1 MKEELTGIDSQ
12 ISEIED
18 ELARTKYNKAT
29 QFHVGKLKAKLAK
42 LKEQQDKVSGG
53 GAHGYGYGL
62 KKTGDSTALMI
73 GFPSVGKSTLLNA
86 LTNADSKIGAYD
98 FTTID
103 VVPGMLLYNSSR
115 IQILDLPGLI
125 EGASSGMGRG
135 KEVLSVARIADL
147 VLLTT
152 SAQKAEK
159 EVEIMKNELY
169 KANFRL
175 DMKPPEIKI
184 FKKVSGGLSIGS
196 TMRMKKLD
204 TKTIQEVLKEFGI
217 INADIIIREDCDIDR
232 LIDGLRTNRVYV
244 KSQIVIT
251 KADTVNEERK
261 KELEKRFP
269 GSIIV
274 SSLGKI
280 GIEELKKIIWEKSG
294 LIRVYLKRIG
304 KEPDMKEPLIM
315 RKGDTVSDVMKNVHR
330 RMEAFF
336 KYARVWG
343 DSTKFP
349 GQKLGLEHKL
359 SDKDIVEL
367 HF

>member
-1 MKEELTGIDSQ
+1 MKEEPTGIDSQ
-12 ISEIED
+12 INEIED
-18 ELARTKYNKAT
+18 ELVRTKYNKAT

-42 LKEQQDKVSGG
+42 LKEQQDKISGG

-103 VVPGMLLYNSSR
+103 VVPGMLLYNSAR

-159 EVEIMKNELY
+159 EIEIMRDELY

-175 DMKPPEIKI
+175 DMKPSEIKI
-184 FKKVSGGLSIGS
+184 FKKAFGGISVGS
-196 TMRMKKLD
+196 TIKLKRID
-204 TKTIQEVLKEFGI
+204 TKTIQEVLKEFGV

-244 KSQIVIT
+244 KSQVVIT
-251 KADTVNEERK
+251 KADTVGEERK
-261 KELEKRFP
+261 EELKRKFP
-269 GSIIV
+269 ASIIV
-274 SSLGKI
+274 SSVDKT
-280 GIEELKKIIWEKSG
+280 GIEDLKRIIWDKSG

-315 RKGDTVSDVMKNVHR
+315 RKGDTISDVMRNVHR
-330 RMEAFF
+330 KMVAFF

-349 GQKLGLEHKL
+349 GQKLGLEHRL